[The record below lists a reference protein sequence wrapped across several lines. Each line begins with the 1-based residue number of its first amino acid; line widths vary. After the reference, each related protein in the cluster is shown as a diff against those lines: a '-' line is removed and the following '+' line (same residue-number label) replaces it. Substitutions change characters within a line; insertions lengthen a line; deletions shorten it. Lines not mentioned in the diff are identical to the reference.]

1 MFRRSNSRESSLS
14 AYMAGR
20 FASVEEEDEES
31 EEEPLSISQD
41 YRRPQLDPISEG
53 VNIKYYVMYS
63 ISTPLIVQ
71 SVSLFPCVCTLFSCP
86 Y

>member
-41 YRRPQLDPISEG
+41 YRRPQLDPKSEG
-53 VNIKYYVMYS
+53 VNIKS
-63 ISTPLIVQ
+63 
-71 SVSLFPCVCTLFSCP
+71 
-86 Y
+86 